1 MAIRRSKLFKMGFSK
16 PIHLT
21 KARCLHILMCWMVL
35 VCIFRI
41 TPVFAQSSP
50 QHGLSMYGTP
60 NLPANFEHLP
70 YANPS
75 APKGGRFTQA
85 QEGSFDSLNPFI
97 IKGNAP
103 ASLVPYIV
111 QPLMLRSADEAFTV
125 YGLIA
130 QTIETPQNR
139 SWVEFKLNPK
149 ATFSDG
155 KPVTSKD
162 VAFSWGL
169 LKDHGRP
176 AQRGTYSQ
184 VTEAQTPD
192 LHTIRFVFVA
202 PNYEL
207 PMLLALMPVFAS
219 HATDETKFEDATLKM
234 PLGSGPYLL
243 SNMEAGNSFT
253 LKRNPNFWGKDL
265 PILRGVYNFDEL
277 KFDFYRDP
285 NAMFEAFKSQLY
297 DVRVETSTMRWLT
310 GYDIGAV
317 RDGRIV
323 KDIIKFEAPK
333 ALTALIFNTRKPL
346 FSSIKTREA
355 FTQVFDFEWLN
366 RNLFSSIYTRTNSY
380 FEGSNLSSHKQPAS
394 EQERK
399 LLAPFSDTILPE
411 IMNGTFQLPVSD
423 GSGRDRALFQRAIQL
438 LKTEGYE
445 QRNGIMVSIATGKP
459 LTFEI
464 LVTTRDKLQVASVY
478 GDTLKLLGIT
488 PSIRLADSS
497 QYWSRLRKFD
507 YDMILETYINS
518 ASPGNEQ
525 VNRWSS
531 AAASRE
537 ASLNYAGVKS
547 QAVDAM
553 LASLLAARGKEDFV
567 AAVRALDRALLS
579 GFYLIPL
586 YNAPER
592 WIARASRVSHSP
604 IAPKFELAID
614 TWWTTTP

>member
-1 MAIRRSKLFKMGFSK
+1 MGFRK

-35 VCIFRI
+35 VSIFRI
-41 TPVFAQSSP
+41 MPVFAQSSP

-192 LHTIRFVFVA
+192 PHTIRFVFAA

-207 PMLLALMPVFAS
+207 PMLLALMPIFAS
-219 HATDETKFEDATLKM
+219 HTTDETKFEDATLKM

-366 RNLFSSIYTRTNSY
+366 RNLFSNIYTRTNSY
-380 FEGSNLSSHKQPAS
+380 FEGSTLSSYKKPAS
-394 EQERK
+394 EQEQK
-399 LLAPFSDTILPE
+399 LLSPFADVILPE
-411 IMNGTFQLPVSD
+411 IMNGTFQMPVSD
-423 GSGRDRALFQRAIQL
+423 GTGRDRKLFQRAIDL
-438 LKTEGYE
+438 LKTQGYE
-445 QRNGIMVSIATGKP
+445 QRGGIMVSVATSKP

-507 YDMILETYINS
+507 YDMILETYSNS

-531 AAASRE
+531 TSSTRE

-547 QAVDAM
+547 PAVDAM
-553 LASLLAARGKEDFV
+553 LAALLAARGKDDFI
-567 AAVRALDRALLS
+567 AAVRALDRVLLS

-592 WIARASRVSHSP
+592 WIARASRVSHPST
-604 IAPKFELAID
+604 APKFELAPD
-614 TWWTTTP
+614 TWWTNTP

>member
-1 MAIRRSKLFKMGFSK
+1 MVLYNRINAVKTLILACYMAIISTCA
-16 PIHLT
+16 I
-21 KARCLHILMCWMVL
+21 
-35 VCIFRI
+35 
-41 TPVFAQSSP
+41 AQSAP

-60 NLPANFEHLP
+60 NLSENFTHLP
-70 YANPS
+70 YANPT
-75 APKGGRFTQA
+75 APKGGRLTQA

-130 QTIETPQNR
+130 QTIETPSDR
-139 SWVEFKLNPK
+139 AWVEFKLNPK

-155 KPVTSKD
+155 KPVTSAD
-162 VAFSWGL
+162 AAFSWAL
-169 LKDHGRP
+169 LRDHGRP

-184 VTEAQTPD
+184 VAKAETPNP
-192 LHTIRFVFVA
+192 HTIRFVFTA

-219 HATDETKFEDATLKM
+219 HATDVDKFEEATLKM

-243 SNMEAGNSFT
+243 SNLEAGNSIT

-297 DVRVETSTMRWLT
+297 DMRVETSTTRWLT
-310 GYDIGAV
+310 GYDIPAI

-323 KDIIKFEAPK
+323 KETIKFEAPK
-333 ALTALIFNTRKPL
+333 ALTALIFNTRKPI
-346 FSSIKTREA
+346 FSQLKTREA
-355 FTQVFDFEWLN
+355 LTQVFDFEWLN

-380 FEGSNLSSHKQPAS
+380 FEGSTLSSYKQPAS
-394 EQERK
+394 EQEQK
-399 LLAPFSDTILPE
+399 LLGPFSSEILPE
-411 IMNGTFQLPVSD
+411 ILNGTFQLPVSD
-423 GSGRDRALFQRAIQL
+423 GSGRDRKLFQRAIDL
-438 LKTEGYE
+438 LKTQGYE
-445 QRNGIMVSIATGKP
+445 QRNGIMVSMATGKP

-464 LVTTRDKLQVASVY
+464 LVTTRDKLQVASIY

-507 YDMILETYINS
+507 YDMILETYANS

-531 AAASRE
+531 AAATRE

-553 LASLLAARGKEDFV
+553 LASLLAARSKDDFI
-567 AAVRALDRALLS
+567 AATRALDRALLS

-592 WIARASRVSHSP
+592 WIARANRVNHSNRL
-604 IAPKFELAID
+604 PKFELAPD
-614 TWWTTTP
+614 TWWTKTP

>member
-1 MAIRRSKLFKMGFSK
+1 MVFSK

-21 KARCLHILMCWMVL
+21 KARYLHILMCWMIL
-35 VCIFRI
+35 ICIFCI
-41 TPVFAQSSP
+41 APVFAQSSP
-50 QHGLSMYGTP
+50 QHGLSMYGTL

-192 LHTIRFVFVA
+192 LHTIRFVFAA

-423 GSGRDRALFQRAIQL
+423 GSGRDRVLFQRAIQL

-531 AAASRE
+531 AAATRE
-537 ASLNYAGVKS
+537 ASLNYTGVKS

-553 LASLLAARGKEDFV
+553 LAALLSARGKEDFV

-604 IAPKFELAID
+604 VAPKFELAID

>member
-1 MAIRRSKLFKMGFSK
+1 MGFRK

-21 KARCLHILMCWMVL
+21 KARCVHILMCWMVL
-35 VCIFRI
+35 VSIFHI

-60 NLPANFEHLP
+60 NLLANFEHLP

-192 LHTIRFVFVA
+192 LHTIRFVFTT

-207 PMLLALMPVFAS
+207 PMLLALMPIFAS
-219 HATDETKFEDATLKM
+219 HTTDETKFEDATLKM

-394 EQERK
+394 EQEQK
-399 LLAPFSDTILPE
+399 LLAPFSDMILPE

-423 GSGRDRALFQRAIQL
+423 GSGRDRVLFQRAIQL
-438 LKTEGYE
+438 LKQEGYE

-531 AAASRE
+531 AAAKRE

-604 IAPKFELAID
+604 VSPKFELAID